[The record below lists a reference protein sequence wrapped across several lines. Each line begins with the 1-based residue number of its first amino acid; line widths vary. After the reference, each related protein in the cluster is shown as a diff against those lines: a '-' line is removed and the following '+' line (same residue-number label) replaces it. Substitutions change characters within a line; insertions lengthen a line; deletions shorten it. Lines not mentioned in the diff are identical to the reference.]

1 MTAAEAAASAD
12 LGLLCLPGA
21 AARGGARR
29 ARAGPTRD
37 EPTTPELESVIG
49 DGDDDD
55 EKDEGRGAIAAAGNL
70 LAPRLVQDGLAAAVG
85 LSVGAAEAMALVV
98 ELARGKIIQERGKER
113 ERESTRLFLLLLFAR

>member
-49 DGDDDD
+49 DGDDD